1 MPINNRNKLLEG
13 FKMSFK
19 DDMITQLTLRNYHD
33 INNITV
39 FKDQIKIAKCYDKII
54 RMLNEADITQRDV
67 INLLKN
73 LTLNTIGQSNEDYI
87 KYQEDKNRKQMQRD
101 LK

>member
-1 MPINNRNKLLEG
+1 
-13 FKMSFK
+13 MSFK

-39 FKDQIKIAKCYDKII
+39 FSDQIKIAECYDKII
-54 RMLNEADITQRDV
+54 LMLNEANITQRDV

-73 LTLNTIGQSNEDYI
+73 LTLNTIGQSNEDYLAYKEKI
-87 KYQEDKNRKQMQRD
+87 NKKKFQRD

>member
-1 MPINNRNKLLEG
+1 
-13 FKMSFK
+13 MSFK

-33 INNITV
+33 IDNITEFGNHDKV
-39 FKDQIKIAKCYDKII
+39 GDCYDKII
-54 RMLNEADITQRDV
+54 NMLNNANITQRDV

-73 LTLNTIGQSNEDYI
+73 LTLNTIGQSNEDYLEYRENI
-87 KYQEDKNRKQMQRD
+87 NKKQFQRD